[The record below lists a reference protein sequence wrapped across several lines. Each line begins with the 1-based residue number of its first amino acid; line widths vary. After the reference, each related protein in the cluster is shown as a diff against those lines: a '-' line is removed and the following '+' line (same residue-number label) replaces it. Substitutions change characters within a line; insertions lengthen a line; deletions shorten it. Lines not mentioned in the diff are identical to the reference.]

1 MGLKQWD
8 AFYEE
13 DEDFDI
19 HAHKVRR
26 RSDHHQIALHA
37 HNITFDDVQLL
48 DTDDDAKITDFN
60 PYAILR

>member
-19 HAHKVRR
+19 HAYKVKRR
-26 RSDHHQIALHA
+26 DDLYLKTLRE
-37 HNITFDDVQLL
+37 HNVTFDDAQV
-48 DTDDDAKITDFN
+48 DDAIDHVRITCIN